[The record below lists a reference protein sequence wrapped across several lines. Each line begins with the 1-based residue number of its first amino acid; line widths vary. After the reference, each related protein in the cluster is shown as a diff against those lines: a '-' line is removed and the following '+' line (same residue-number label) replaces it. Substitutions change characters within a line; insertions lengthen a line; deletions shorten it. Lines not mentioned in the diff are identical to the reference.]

1 MFDNY
6 FYEVLSI
13 LEKISVI
20 LGVAFVAIQIR
31 LQTRIARADHD
42 RKKKQSTIE
51 FYDSISEENYQLLV
65 DIKDKDLNLSIV
77 NTDKALKKSV
87 TRYLARLE
95 RLAVGVHYKIYD
107 IKLLCY
113 MAGRRFS
120 DIYNQF
126 KTYICEVRIE
136 EKSPNRYIEFERLV
150 KDIDK
155 DRAKCPGEI
164 IGKRD
169 RVKQL

>member
-1 MFDNY
+1 MFDNS
-6 FYEVLSI
+6 FYEVLGI

-20 LGVAFVAIQIR
+20 MGVAFVAIQIW
-31 LQTRIARADHD
+31 LQTKIARADND

-51 FYDSISEENYQLLV
+51 FYDLLFTKIYQFLN
-65 DIKDKDLNLSIV
+65 DIKDKDLNLSTV

-87 TRYLARLE
+87 TKYFARLE
-95 RLAVGVHYKIYD
+95 RLAVGVYYEVYDLKI
-107 IKLLCY
+107 LCY

-126 KTYICEVRIE
+126 KIYIYEVRIKE
-136 EKSPNRYIEFERLV
+136 YSPNRYKEFERLV

-155 DRAKCPGEI
+155 DREKCPGEI